1 MLLTVFSGF
10 GKVVAVVAN
19 LNDDARIATLDA
31 MLENLKPDKAGKIAG
46 GKSVNSSESVV
57 ANSIVGT
64 WSDQSVSIANYVTPS
79 GSFVGS
85 ADVTTMEEYQ
95 FKTDNTYLYKFFGS
109 MNGRLYYTETNGTY
123 STSGKKLSL
132 VPRKRRGGFNTAI
145 KDETNLLDKPATLE
159 WYIGPNKWD
168 AGPYFNLHQD
178 GKYYMWSDY
187 QYTYYK
193 KLNAVTTQPENINTV
208 PDNTSPLP
216 TSSSAPAQQFGSVL
230 YNAPTGWNI
239 KKYSNAETL
248 TPADLP
254 KNEFLEIRILQPLT
268 FPATL
273 EQALQ
278 KSYDEAVVMLS
289 ASKMRDVNG
298 GDYNMVAAKLSF
310 KGWEYI
316 RGTGG
321 VRVGGGD
328 YPAEYG
334 LELFVVKINNRFERV
349 AIVKSRNNCNLSRYY
364 PDDRVNYRKEIE
376 RFLFSMQFADWK
388 ERMVKPGV
396 AKGDGITGVW
406 EGITL
411 SVGMVKPGAILG
423 AELKGTDAIFF
434 SNGQAYFGT
443 KFPFEGLDGLDTWIA
458 AETNRRSWG
467 TYTFSNGSGNLKM
480 PYGDIPL
487 RMEKDKLIVTKT
499 NTDHGFV
506 KIPFIDGVKFSGTY
520 FFSSKN
526 IIGEETGKTPKI
538 SFTADGKFTDDGAV
552 SVLYHEYISCLD
564 PTRVPGSGT
573 YEVKNHSVVFN
584 YSDGRK
590 IRIAFV
596 GAGYNKANQS
606 PASLSLSA
614 NEDVMTRQ

>member
-1 MLLTVFSGF
+1 
-10 GKVVAVVAN
+10 
-19 LNDDARIATLDA
+19 
-31 MLENLKPDKAGKIAG
+31 
-46 GKSVNSSESVV
+46 
-57 ANSIVGT
+57 
-64 WSDQSVSIANYVTPS
+64 
-79 GSFVGS
+79 
-85 ADVTTMEEYQ
+85 
-95 FKTDNTYLYKFFGS
+95 
-109 MNGRLYYTETNGTY
+109 
-123 STSGKKLSL
+123 
-132 VPRKRRGGFNTAI
+132 
-145 KDETNLLDKPATLE
+145 
-159 WYIGPNKWD
+159 
-168 AGPYFNLHQD
+168 
-178 GKYYMWSDY
+178 
-187 QYTYYK
+187 
-193 KLNAVTTQPENINTV
+193 
-208 PDNTSPLP
+208 
-216 TSSSAPAQQFGSVL
+216 
-230 YNAPTGWNI
+230 
-239 KKYSNAETL
+239 
-248 TPADLP
+248 
-254 KNEFLEIRILQPLT
+254 
-268 FPATL
+268 
-273 EQALQ
+273 
-278 KSYDEAVVMLS
+278 
-289 ASKMRDVNG
+289 VNG

-499 NTDHGFV
+499 NTDHGFI
-506 KIPFIDGVKFSGTY
+506 KIPFIDGAKFSGTY
-520 FFSSKN
+520 SFSSKN